1 MPNEED
7 INEIIQRYELK
18 IQALESEINAK
29 NREIARDKD
38 EIAWLRKITMTLAER
53 PVNIINEAKST
64 AESKSMSDINEYN
77 LQNSQLS
84 GNVIGTNYG
93 GEQIGTQHNYAS
105 QQNLAAAAKEIK
117 DILQQLEQTYPT
129 TTLVQQATVAQ
140 EAINQIENNP
150 TLKQRVLGAL
160 KQGGIEAFTSAID
173 HPLVNILRAAL
184 EGWQEGIG

>member
-1 MPNEED
+1 
-7 INEIIQRYELK
+7 
-18 IQALESEINAK
+18 
-29 NREIARDKD
+29 
-38 EIAWLRKITMTLAER
+38 
-53 PVNIINEAKST
+53 
-64 AESKSMSDINEYN
+64 MSDINEYN

>member
-38 EIAWLRKITMTLAER
+38 EIAWLRKITMTLTER